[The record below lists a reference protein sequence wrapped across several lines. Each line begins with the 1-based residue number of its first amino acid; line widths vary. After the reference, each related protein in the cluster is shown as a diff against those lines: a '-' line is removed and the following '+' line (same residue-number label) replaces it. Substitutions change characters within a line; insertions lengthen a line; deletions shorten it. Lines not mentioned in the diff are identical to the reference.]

1 MNPFVEKVA
10 TRLPRPLPGRAEI
23 LRELAAAVAE
33 HLESGTSQAELE
45 ERFGRP
51 DEVAASYG
59 AAWELQPAPHLR
71 RLAAKAFDLTMVLVL
86 VAATFW
92 LISRFVSP
100 EHHADLVVAA
110 ALAAVGLFSAL
121 TIFGELYW
129 SATPGKALCRLA
141 VVRSDGTRIDWKQAL
156 LRFLP
161 VPLQVFWLDAASVLF
176 TSGHQR
182 AVELITRTRVVAWP
196 HRGMES
202 GRD

>member
-10 TRLPRPLPGRAEI
+10 ARLPRPLPGRAEI
-23 LRELAAAVAE
+23 LRELSAAVAE
-33 HLESGTSQAELE
+33 HLAAGTSQAALE

-51 DEVAASYG
+51 EEVAASYG
-59 AAWELQPAPHLR
+59 AAWELQPPPHLR
-71 RLAAKAFDLTMVLVL
+71 RLAAKALDLTMALGP

-100 EHHADLVVAA
+100 ERHADLVVAA
-110 ALAAVGLFSAL
+110 ALAAAALFSAL
-121 TIFGELYW
+121 TILGELFW
-129 SATPGKALCRLA
+129 GATPGKALCRLA

-161 VPLQVFWLDAASVLF
+161 VPLQVFWLDAACALF

-182 AVELITRTRVVAWP
+182 AVELVTRTRVVACP
-196 HRGMES
+196 RAEKES